1 MFIFT
6 FRRSIEREL
15 KPLFKGAKMKE
26 MKLLDDLIAAVQDE
40 NTKAEDVR
48 VGVSWTGVKGKYGG
62 VCKTYGIPVPHG
74 NYTHDLGKLNEKNT
88 LELAE
93 YARSWNFVEASIGVA
108 ALNSMVKVKGKTG
121 VNAIDIVL
129 ETCENKNVTMVGKFP
144 RAPAI
149 KALAKELWVL
159 EMNPCLI
166 DLKKGIIDAAAA
178 EYVIPESD
186 IVIVTGSTLINKT
199 MERVL
204 ELCKMADA
212 YTIVMGPSTTMCDVL
227 FDYGADML
235 AGVEIAKPESL
246 LNTISQSGGMIN
258 SRVCGD
264 ELIFR
269 VMEC

>member
-1 MFIFT
+1 
-6 FRRSIEREL
+6 
-15 KPLFKGAKMKE
+15 MKE
-26 MKLLDDLIAAVQDE
+26 MKLLNDIISSVHDEDTAAGDI
-40 NTKAEDVR
+40 R
-48 VGVSWTGVKGKYGG
+48 VGVSWTGVKGRYGG

-74 NYTHDLGKLNEKNT
+74 NYTKDLGKLNEKST

-129 ETCENKNVTMVGKFP
+129 EMCENKKVTMVGKFP
-144 RAPAI
+144 RIPEI
-149 KALAKELWVL
+149 KAKARELWVL
-159 EMNPCLI
+159 EMNPCL
-166 DLKKGIIDAAAA
+166 LNVKKGMINATAA
-178 EYVIPESD
+178 EYVIPTSD

-204 ELCKMADA
+204 ELCRMADA
-212 YTIVMGPSTTMCDVL
+212 YTIVMGPSTTMSDVL

-235 AGVEIAKPESL
+235 AGVEIAKPEAL

-258 SRVCGD
+258 SKVCGD
-264 ELIFR
+264 ELVFR
-269 VMEC
+269 VMEV

>member
-1 MFIFT
+1 
-6 FRRSIEREL
+6 
-15 KPLFKGAKMKE
+15 MKE
-26 MKLLDDLIAAVQDE
+26 MKLLDDLISAVQHED
-40 NTKAEDVR
+40 TIAEDVR
-48 VGVSWTGVKGKYGG
+48 VGVSWTGVKGRYGG

-74 NYTHDLGKLNEKNT
+74 NYTKDLGKLNQKST

-129 ETCENKNVTMVGKFP
+129 ETCENKKVTMVGKFP
-144 RAPAI
+144 RIPEI
-149 KALAKELWVL
+149 KARAKELWVL
-159 EMNPCLI
+159 EMNPCL
-166 DLKKGIIDAAAA
+166 LNVKKEIINAAAA
-178 EYVIPESD
+178 EYVIPDSD

-204 ELCKMADA
+204 ELCRMADT

-235 AGVEIAKPESL
+235 AGVEIAKPEAVL
-246 LNTISQSGGMIN
+246 DIISQSGGMIN
-258 SRVCGD
+258 SKICRD
-264 ELIFR
+264 EIVFK
-269 VMEC
+269 VMEG

>member
-1 MFIFT
+1 
-6 FRRSIEREL
+6 
-15 KPLFKGAKMKE
+15 MKE
-26 MKLLDDLIAAVQDE
+26 MKLLDDIISTVEDE
-40 NTKAEDVR
+40 NAPAGDVR
-48 VGVSWTGVKGKYGG
+48 VGVSWTGVKGRYGG

-74 NYTHDLGKLNEKNT
+74 NYTHDLGKLNEKST

-93 YARSWNFVEASIGVA
+93 YARSWNFAEASIGVA

-144 RAPAI
+144 RTGEI
-149 KALAKELWVL
+149 KALARELWVL
-159 EMNPCLI
+159 EMNPCSL
-166 DLKKGIIDAAAA
+166 DLKKGIINATAA
-178 EYVIPESD
+178 EYVIPDSD

-212 YTIVMGPSTTMCDVL
+212 YTIVMGPSTTMSDVL

-235 AGVEIAKPESL
+235 AGVEIVKPEAM
-246 LNTISQSGGMIN
+246 LNIISQSGGMIN
-258 SRVCGD
+258 SKICRD
-264 ELIFR
+264 EIVFR
-269 VMEC
+269 VLEG